1 MRAHQCKTRPI
12 PGKTFTVIAMCRV
25 FQINRRSYYGWLTRC
40 AAREASQRSLRTRI
54 QAIHAE
60 SGDAYGSRRIAAQLR
75 AEGCSMNRKRVQRVM
90 RELNIRGRQVR
101 RKVVTTRSGRRGHGI
116 PDLVDRQFHPERPD
130 QLWVSDAT
138 CLPTREGS
146 LFLAVILD
154 ACTRR
159 VFGWRMSKVQ
169 DTSLMLGALEMA
181 VRGRNP
187 RGVILHSDQGCQYAS
202 KAYQSRCVEYGVRQ
216 SMGSA
221 GDCYDNAMAE
231 SWFATLK
238 REGLP
243 IGCYLSSEETRL
255 RVIDFIEGRYNTCR
269 SHSAL
274 GYQSPRDYEE
284 GLLRAT

>member
-1 MRAHQCKTRPI
+1 MRTHQCKTRPI
-12 PGKTFTVIAMCRV
+12 PGKTFTVVAMCRV
-25 FQINRRSYYGWLTRC
+25 FEINRRSYYGWLTRR

-75 AEGCSMNRKRVQRVM
+75 AEGCSLNRKRVQRVM
-90 RELNIRGRQVR
+90 RELNIRGRQHR
-101 RKVVTTRSGRRGHGI
+101 CKVVTTRSGRRGHGI
-116 PDLVDRQFHPERPD
+116 PDLVDRQFHPGRPD
-130 QLWVSDAT
+130 ELWVSDAT
-138 CLPTREGS
+138 LLPTREGS

-154 ACTRR
+154 ACSRR
-159 VFGWRMSKVQ
+159 VLGWQISRVQ
-169 DTSLMLGALEMA
+169 DTALMLGALEMA
-181 VRGRNP
+181 VNGRTA

-202 KAYQSRCVEYGVRQ
+202 KAYQSRCSDYGIRQ

-243 IGCYLSSEETRL
+243 WGCYLTSEDTRQ
-255 RVIDFIEGRYNTCR
+255 RVIDFIEGNYNTCR

-274 GYQSPRDYEE
+274 GYLSPRDYEE
-284 GLLRAT
+284 GLLHAT

>member
-1 MRAHQCKTRPI
+1 
-12 PGKTFTVIAMCRV
+12 
-25 FQINRRSYYGWLTRC
+25 
-40 AAREASQRSLRTRI
+40 
-54 QAIHAE
+54 
-60 SGDAYGSRRIAAQLR
+60 
-75 AEGCSMNRKRVQRVM
+75 M
-90 RELNIRGRQVR
+90 RELNIRGRQHR

-159 VFGWRMSKVQ
+159 VLGWRMSKVQ

-181 VRGRNP
+181 LRGRNP

-269 SHSAL
+269 FHSAL

>member
-1 MRAHQCKTRPI
+1 MRTHQCKTRPI

-75 AEGCSMNRKRVQRVM
+75 AEGCSLNRKRVQRVM
-90 RELNIRGRQVR
+90 LELNIRGRQVR
-101 RKVVTTRSGRRGHGI
+101 HRVVTTRSGSRGHGT
-116 PDLVDRQFHPERPD
+116 PDLVDRLFHPERPD

-138 CLPTREGS
+138 WLPTREGS

-159 VFGWRMSKVQ
+159 VLGWRMSKVQ

-187 RGVILHSDQGCQYAS
+187 RGVILHSVQGCQ
-202 KAYQSRCVEYGVRQ
+202 
-216 SMGSA
+216 
-221 GDCYDNAMAE
+221 
-231 SWFATLK
+231 
-238 REGLP
+238 
-243 IGCYLSSEETRL
+243 
-255 RVIDFIEGRYNTCR
+255 
-269 SHSAL
+269 
-274 GYQSPRDYEE
+274 
-284 GLLRAT
+284 